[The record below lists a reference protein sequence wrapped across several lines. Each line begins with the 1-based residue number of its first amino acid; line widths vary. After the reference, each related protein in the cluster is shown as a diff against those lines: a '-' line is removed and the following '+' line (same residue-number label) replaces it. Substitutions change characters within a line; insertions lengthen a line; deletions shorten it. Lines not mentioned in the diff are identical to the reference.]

1 MKRFAYA
8 LLFVLVFTLMV
19 PVTAFAAGPGDG
31 RVVLGTDFVLES
43 GETLDGDL
51 AVIGGTATLEVD
63 TVVTGTVA
71 IIGGNLAAEGVI
83 EGDLAVVGGNVRF
96 GPAAVLE
103 GDLVSFGGNVNRGT
117 AEIQGDFISGD
128 ELDFPL
134 TFRFDETFSSIPQIA
149 RPFMW
154 DSLGWSIL
162 RYFFQAFMMA
172 ALAVL
177 VVMFLP
183 KQTRLVAETIV
194 AEPIL
199 SGAFGLLTTVVAPI
213 LIVLL
218 VITLCFAI
226 VGFVGG
232 VVLVAA
238 WVFGTIALGLEVGE
252 RLSKA
257 TSAEF
262 QPILAAGLGTFIFS
276 LVVNGIGFIPCVGWL
291 APFLAGA
298 VGLGAVLMTR
308 FGTRPYAPGAS
319 TALEPVEP
327 KPPAKPKSSTKKSTK
342 STKKSK

>member
-1 MKRFAYA
+1 MKRLIYA
-8 LLFVLVFTLMV
+8 LLFVLVFTLML

-43 GETLDGDL
+43 GETLTGDL
-51 AVIGGTATLEVD
+51 AVIGGTATLEED

-71 IIGGNLAAEGVI
+71 IIGGNLVAEGFI
-83 EGDLAVVGGNVRF
+83 QGDLAVVGGNVRF
-96 GPAAVLE
+96 GPQAVLE

-117 AEIQGDFISGD
+117 AQIQGDFISGEEMD
-128 ELDFPL
+128 IPL
-134 TFRFDETFSSIPQIA
+134 TFTFDEVFSDFAPVM

-154 DSLGWSIL
+154 ESLGWSVM
-162 RYFFQAFMMA
+162 RYFFQAIMMA

-183 KQTRLVAETIV
+183 DQTRLVADTIV
-194 AEPIL
+194 DQPLLA
-199 SGAFGLLTTVVAPI
+199 GAFGLLTTVVAPI

-218 VITLCFAI
+218 IITICFAI
-226 VGFVGG
+226 VGFVGA

-252 RLSKA
+252 RLRKA

-262 QPILAAGLGTFIFS
+262 QPVVAAGIGTLIFS

-291 APFLAGA
+291 APFLVGA

-308 FGTRPYAPGAS
+308 FGTRPYMSGVAE
-319 TALEPVEP
+319 TAGSDAP
-327 KPPAKPKSSTKKSTK
+327 KPPVKSKSTSKKS
-342 STKKSK
+342 

>member
-1 MKRFAYA
+1 MKRLIYA

-19 PVTAFAAGPGDG
+19 PVTAFAAGPEDG

-43 GETLDGDL
+43 GDTLDGDL
-51 AVIGGTATLEVD
+51 AVIGGTATLEVES
-63 TVVTGTVA
+63 VVTGTVA
-71 IIGGNLAAEGVI
+71 IIGGNLVADGTI

-103 GDLVSFGGNVNRGT
+103 GDLVSFGGNVNPGS
-117 AEIQGDFISGD
+117 AQIQGDFISGD

-134 TFRFDETFSSIPQIA
+134 SFRFDQTFSELPSVM
-149 RPFMW
+149 RPFMR
-154 DSLGWSIL
+154 DSFGWSVL
-162 RYFFQAFMMA
+162 RYFFQSIVMA

-183 KQTRLVAETIV
+183 KHTRLVADTVIDQ
-194 AEPIL
+194 PIL
-199 SGAFGLLTTVVAPI
+199 AGAFGLLTTVVAPI

-218 VITLCFAI
+218 IITICFAI

-232 VVLVAA
+232 VILVAA
-238 WVFGTIALGLEVGE
+238 WVFGTVAIGLEVGD

-257 TSAEF
+257 SSAEF
-262 QPILAAGLGTFIFS
+262 QPVLAAGVGTLILS

-291 APFLAGA
+291 APFLVGA

-308 FGTRPYAPGAS
+308 FGTRPYAPGMS
-319 TALEPVEP
+319 TPAEP
-327 KPPAKPKSSTKKSTK
+327 KEPEAPAKPKTSRKKS
-342 STKKSK
+342 SK

>member
-1 MKRFAYA
+1 MKRLVYA

-19 PVTAFAAGPGDG
+19 PVTAFAAGPEDG

-51 AVIGGTATLEVD
+51 AVIGGTATLEAD
-63 TVVTGTVA
+63 SVVTGTVA
-71 IIGGNLAAEGVI
+71 IIGGNLVADGMI
-83 EGDLAVVGGNVRF
+83 EGDMAVVGGNVRF

-117 AEIQGDFISGD
+117 AQIQGDFISGD

-134 TFRFDETFSSIPQIA
+134 SFRFDQTFADWPDIA

-162 RYFFQAFMMA
+162 RYFFQSIMMA

-177 VVMFLP
+177 VVIFLP
-183 KQTRLVAETIV
+183 KQTRLVADTIV
-194 AEPIL
+194 AQPL
-199 SGAFGLLTTVVAPI
+199 LAGAFGLLTTVVFPI

-238 WVFGTIALGLEVGE
+238 WVFGTISLGLEVGD
-252 RLSKA
+252 RLGKA
-257 TSAEF
+257 TNAEF
-262 QPILAAGLGTFIFS
+262 QPVVAAGIGTLIFS

-291 APFLAGA
+291 APFLIGA

-308 FGTRPYAPGAS
+308 FGTRAYVSGTAS
-319 TALEPVEP
+319 VVESSEPE
-327 KPPAKPKSSTKKSTK
+327 PPAKPKSSSKKS
-342 STKKSK
+342 SK

>member
-1 MKRFAYA
+1 MKRLVYA
-8 LLFVLVFTLMV
+8 LLFVLVFTLML
-19 PVTAFAAGPGDG
+19 PVTAFAAGPEDG

-43 GETLDGDL
+43 GETLEGDL

-63 TVVTGTVA
+63 SVVTGTVA
-71 IIGGNLAAEGVI
+71 IIGGNLVADGVI

-96 GPAAVLE
+96 GAQAILE
-103 GDLVSFGGNVNRGT
+103 GDLVSFGGNVNRG
-117 AEIQGDFISGD
+117 AAQIEGDFISGD

-134 TFRFDETFSSIPQIA
+134 TFTLDEVFSDLNPVI

-154 DSLGWSIL
+154 QSFGWSVM
-162 RYFFQAFMMA
+162 RYFFQAIMMA

-183 KQTRLVAETIV
+183 DQTRLVSDTIV
-194 AEPIL
+194 EQTLLA
-199 SGAFGLLTTVVAPI
+199 GAFGLLTTVVAPI

-218 VITLCFAI
+218 IITICFAI
-226 VGFVGG
+226 VGFVGV

-252 RLSKA
+252 RLRK
-257 TSAEF
+257 TTNAEF
-262 QPILAAGLGTFIFS
+262 QPVVAAGIGTLIFS

-291 APFLAGA
+291 APFLIGA

-308 FGTRPYAPGAS
+308 FGTRPYAPGTVAAAGS
-319 TALEPVEP
+319 DAP
-327 KPPAKPKSSTKKSTK
+327 KPPAKPKSTSKKS
-342 STKKSK
+342 SK